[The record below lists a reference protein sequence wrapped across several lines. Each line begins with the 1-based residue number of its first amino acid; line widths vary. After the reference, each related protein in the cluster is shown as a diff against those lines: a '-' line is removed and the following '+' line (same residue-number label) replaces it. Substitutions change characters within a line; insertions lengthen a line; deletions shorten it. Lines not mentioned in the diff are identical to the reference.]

1 MPLKIDQ
8 QEKGSITLLRLAGE
22 LDTATSPQLA
32 PVMEGLAA
40 NTPPVLVLNLSELH
54 YISSAGLRYV
64 FQMKK
69 LMKSSGGEF
78 VISEPS
84 PQVRK
89 VFDIVKA
96 VPVQS
101 VFASAAELDDY
112 LDKMQRQV
120 SEGEG

>member
-1 MPLKIDQ
+1 MPLSIDQ
-8 QEKGSITLLRLAGE
+8 QEKDGFIVLFLKGE
-22 LDTATSPQLA
+22 LDTSTAPQLA
-32 PVMEGLAA
+32 PVMEGLQE
-40 NTPPVLVLNLSELH
+40 NPPKMLVLDLARLD

-69 LMKSSGGEF
+69 LMKSSGGDF

-101 VFASAAELDDY
+101 VFASTAELDDY
-112 LDKMQRQV
+112 LDKMQRKV
-120 SEGEG
+120 SDES

>member
-1 MPLKIDQ
+1 MPLKTEQ
-8 QEKGSITLLRLAGE
+8 QESAGILNLKLGGE
-22 LDTATSPQLA
+22 LDTETAPQLA
-32 PVMEGLAA
+32 PLIDALQES
-40 NTPPVLVLNLSELH
+40 PPDVLVLNLKDLH

-69 LMKSSGGEF
+69 LMKAHGGQF

-101 VFASAAELDDY
+101 VFASTQELDEY
-112 LDKMQRQV
+112 LDRMQKQV
-120 SEGEG
+120 TSGSD